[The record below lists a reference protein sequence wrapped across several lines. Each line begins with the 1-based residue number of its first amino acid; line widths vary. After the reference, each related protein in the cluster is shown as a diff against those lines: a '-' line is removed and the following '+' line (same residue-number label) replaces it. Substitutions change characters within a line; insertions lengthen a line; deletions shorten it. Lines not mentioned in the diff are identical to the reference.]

1 MIFGGSEEALHQNDD
16 DEQGENIA
24 EIGTQPA
31 GELGAFSGIGFR
43 EVVIEAP
50 APATDAE
57 QQIDDCADGQQQ
69 IADEEVFAIQHAAAA
84 DELQIAPDIEAE
96 DAGHA

>member
-24 EIGTQPA
+24 KIGTQPA

-43 EVVIEAP
+43 EVIFEAP

-57 QQIDDCADGQQQ
+57 
-69 IADEEVFAIQHAAAA
+69 
-84 DELQIAPDIEAE
+84 
-96 DAGHA
+96 